1 MIVQDGQHLR
11 WKPDRSAPSA
21 SDPPKAVPVNDQKT
35 AYALLFFTTLFWA
48 GNAIAGKLAVGH
60 ISPMVL
66 TSLRWATAVAI
77 LLVIGG
83 RQAWQD
89 RAALVRAAPILIAYG
104 LIGFAFFNI
113 SLYTALTHTFAIN
126 VAIEQAAIPLLIFI
140 GNFLLFR
147 TRLGL
152 WQFVGFA
159 MTLAGVAI
167 VASNGSL
174 QRLAA
179 LQFNQGDAWMV
190 LAGLFYASYS
200 IALRWKP
207 QLHWKSIM
215 MVMATAALVGSLP
228 FSWWEVT
235 YNDGIL
241 PDTRG
246 WIIVVYTALF
256 PSLAA
261 QVFYIRGI
269 ELIGAN
275 RAGIFINLVPVLAT
289 GMAIVILGEDFGAH
303 HALAII
309 LVVGGIML
317 AERLKPAG

>member
-1 MIVQDGQHLR
+1 MNNQQ
-11 WKPDRSAPSA
+11 
-21 SDPPKAVPVNDQKT
+21 T
-35 AYALLFFTTLFWA
+35 AYALLFLTTLFWA
-48 GNAIAGKLAVGH
+48 GNAIAGKLAIGH
-60 ISPMVL
+60 VTPMVL
-66 TSLRWATAVAI
+66 TTLRWASAVAI
-77 LLVIGG
+77 LLLIGG

-89 RAALVRAAPILIAYG
+89 RAALMRAAPILVAYG
-104 LIGFAFFNI
+104 LIGFAGFNI
-113 SLYTALTHTFAIN
+113 ALYTALTHTSAIN

-147 TRLGL
+147 TKVGL
-152 WQFVGFA
+152 WQMIGFA

-174 QRLAA
+174 ERLAA
-179 LQFNQGDAWMV
+179 LQFNQGDLWMV
-190 LAGLFYASYS
+190 VAGLFYASYS

-215 MVMATAALVGSLP
+215 MVMATTALIGSLP

-235 YNDGIL
+235 HNNGLL

-246 WIIVVYTALF
+246 WIIVLYTALL

-261 QVFYIRGI
+261 QVFYMRGI
-269 ELIGAN
+269 ELIGPN

-289 GMAIVILGEDFGAH
+289 GMAILILGEDFGLH
-303 HALAII
+303 HALAMA
-309 LVVGGIML
+309 LVIGGIML